1 MDYNLFGMNF
11 IHLKTVKFRRLPL
24 NDDENNQN
32 IIIKSQIISDENKKW
47 IITDL
52 EE

>member
-24 NDDENNQN
+24 NDDKNNQN